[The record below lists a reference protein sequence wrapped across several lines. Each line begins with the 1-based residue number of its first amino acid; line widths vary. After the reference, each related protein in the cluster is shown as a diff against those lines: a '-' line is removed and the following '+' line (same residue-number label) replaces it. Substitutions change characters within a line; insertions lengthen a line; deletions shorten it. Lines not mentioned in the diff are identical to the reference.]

1 MSRLILKLGKAL
13 GVIAAIYSST
23 EASYSAEIPHEFTGI
38 WSIATATDSQC
49 RRSDWQN
56 SRKDGMISVAARS
69 IDYWET
75 SCKISNVKE
84 SYDSTVEVGLAC
96 SGEGTT
102 WRSDE
107 IWHVQKVGLRKQL
120 ISVSLR
126 RFDERDET
134 GNQFKNKEKH
144 EISVSVFLECK

>member
-1 MSRLILKLGKAL
+1 MSRLILLGKAL
-13 GVIAAIYSST
+13 GVIAAIHSFT
-23 EASYSAEIPHEFTGI
+23 EASYSAEMPPEFAGI
-38 WSIATATDSQC
+38 WSIATETDNQC
-49 RRSDWQN
+49 WRSDWQN

-75 SCKISNVKE
+75 SCKISNVNE
-84 SYDSTVEVGLAC
+84 SSDSTVEVGLAC

-126 RFDERDET
+126 RSDERDES
-134 GNQFKNKEKH
+134 GKPFKNKEKH